1 MKYNS
6 REIFAAL
13 KIFQVFKFIISSVQF
28 FIFLL
33 LGNLLFFVDQDLK
46 QVSQDLDS
54 LFYLAFDQIKHA
66 FREVLVELHPLAR
79 QVMIGCTLKAKIR
92 FVIVFLL

>member
-1 MKYNS
+1 MLLLTQS
-6 REIFAAL
+6 FGSWVL
-13 KIFQVFKFIISSVQF
+13 VLTTGVGQLLVQF
-28 FIFLL
+28 FILLL

-46 QVSQDLDS
+46 QVSQDLDT

>member
-1 MKYNS
+1 MLLLTQS
-6 REIFAAL
+6 FGSWVL
-13 KIFQVFKFIISSVQF
+13 VLTTGVGQLLVQF
-28 FIFLL
+28 FILLL

-46 QVSQDLDS
+46 QVSQDLDT

-92 FVIVFLL
+92 FIIVFLL